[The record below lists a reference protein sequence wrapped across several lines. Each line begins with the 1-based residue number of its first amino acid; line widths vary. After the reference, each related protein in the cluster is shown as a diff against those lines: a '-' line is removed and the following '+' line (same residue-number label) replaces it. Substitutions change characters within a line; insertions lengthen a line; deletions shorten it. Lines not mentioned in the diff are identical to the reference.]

1 MSTKKF
7 GLRDTNVTQP
17 VVDPLNDLAT
27 SGIMGKVNE
36 GPLSSKGERFLNKIG
51 AVFWYLE
58 ANTILTDLVKMTLL
72 PLLRT
77 PMALWLLWCSPSK
90 CS

>member
-17 VVDPLNDLAT
+17 IVDPLNDLAT

-58 ANTILTDLVKMTLL
+58 ANAILTNLVKTMLL

-77 PMALWLLWCSPSK
+77 PMVL
-90 CS
+90 

>member
-7 GLRDTNVTQP
+7 GLRDINVTQP
-17 VVDPLNDLAT
+17 AVDPLNDLAT

-51 AVFWYLE
+51 AVF
-58 ANTILTDLVKMTLL
+58 
-72 PLLRT
+72 
-77 PMALWLLWCSPSK
+77 
-90 CS
+90 

>member
-7 GLRDTNVTQP
+7 GIKDTNVTQP
-17 VVDPLNDLAT
+17 ISVDPLNDLAT
-27 SGIMGKVNE
+27 SGIMGKVNR

-58 ANTILTDLVKMTLL
+58 ANTTLTDLVKMTLSH
-72 PLLRT
+72 PRRT
-77 PMALWLLWCSPSK
+77 PMVLWLLWCNPSK
-90 CS
+90 